1 MFLLRID
8 DLDRPRLQPGA
19 EEAILMDLRWLG
31 LDWDEGPD
39 IGGPNGPYRQ
49 SQRCRGYH
57 KALAKLRRCGL
68 LFPCRCSRR
77 MLAAVSA
84 PHGATPLYPGTCRNR
99 RDWEPRQG
107 KLPSWRWRAPNRYC
121 HVPEML
127 QPAPEGW
134 LPAMV
139 GDVVLR
145 RADGLI
151 AYHLAT
157 AVDEMAMGITQVFRG
172 RDLLPTTAVQVALVE
187 ELGGAPPRYWHG
199 PLLLNQHGQRL
210 AKRTGAPGPEA
221 LRQGGWDAPG
231 IVGALAASVGLV
243 EGRQRLSATEL
254 LSGLTLPHLEATCR
268 ANNTPQL
275 EEWPVGEGVN
285 P

>member
-8 DLDRPRLQPGA
+8 DLDQPRLQPGA
-19 EEAILMDLRWLG
+19 EEAILRDLRWLG

-39 IGGPNGPYRQ
+39 IGGPHGPYRQ
-49 SQRCRGYH
+49 SERRWRYH
-57 KALAKLRRCGL
+57 KALSNLRRCGS

-99 RDWEPRQG
+99 RDWGPQQG
-107 KLPSWRWRAPNRYC
+107 QLPSWRWRIPNRHC
-121 HVPEML
+121 RVPEML

-134 LPAMV
+134 LPTMV

-145 RADGLI
+145 RADGFI

-157 AVDEMAMGITQVFRG
+157 AVDEMTMGITQVFRG
-172 RDLLPTTAVQVALVE
+172 ADLLPTTAVQVALVE
-187 ELGGAPPRYWHG
+187 ELGGTPPRYWHG
-199 PLLLNQHGQRL
+199 PLWLDRHGQRL
-210 AKRTGAPGPEA
+210 AKRTGACGVA
-221 LRQGGWDAPG
+221 FLRQAGWDAPAV
-231 IVGALAASVGLV
+231 VGALAASVGLV
-243 EGRQRLSATEL
+243 EGQQRLSAPEL
-254 LSGLTLPHLEATCR
+254 LSGLHLSRLEAACQR
-268 ANNTPQL
+268 KYTPQPEGL
-275 EEWPVGEGVN
+275 PVGDSHR

>member
-1 MFLLRID
+1 VFLLRID

-19 EEAILMDLRWLG
+19 EEAVPRDLRWLG

-39 IGGPNGPYRQ
+39 IGGPHGPYRQ
-49 SQRCRGYH
+49 SKRRWRYH
-57 KALAKLRRCGL
+57 KALSSLRRRGL

-99 RDWEPRQG
+99 RDWGHQQG

-145 RADGLI
+145 RADGFV

-172 RDLLPTTAVQVALVE
+172 ADLLPTTAVQVALVE
-187 ELGGAPPRYWHG
+187 DLGGRPPRYWHG
-199 PLLLNQHGQRL
+199 PLLLNHHGQRL
-210 AKRTGAPGPEA
+210 AKRTGALGVDA
-221 LRQGGWDAPG
+221 LRQAGWDAPDV
-231 IVGALAASVGLV
+231 VGALAASVGLLD
-243 EGRQRLSATEL
+243 GRQRLSAAEL
-254 LSGLTLPHLEATCR
+254 LSGLTLPRLEAACQTG
-268 ANNTPQL
+268 TTTQL
-275 EEWPVGEGVN
+275 EGLPLGEN
-285 P
+285 STP